1 MPGPGAL
8 SRIPLAGALLSSM
21 CMVFQLWQMYF
32 FKKECAVSCLSDAS
46 LILLCVCVCVC
57 TCMCMLSHV
66 WCLILCHPMD
76 YSSPSSSV
84 HEILLVR
91 ILEWVAISFSRG
103 LPNLVIELMPL
114 ASPTLAGGF
123 FTTMLP
129 GKPLIL
135 TWLLLLFWTCWAALR
150 ICGILFFFF
159 GIGKFIT
166 IMLSSSKFMILVF
179 PSCLCIKPRERY
191 WLLWQP

>member
-1 MPGPGAL
+1 
-8 SRIPLAGALLSSM
+8 
-21 CMVFQLWQMYF
+21 MYF

-114 ASPTLAGGF
+114 ASLGRRILYHYATWEAPNSELIIIIILD
-123 FTTMLP
+123 MLSSFENLWDP
-129 GKPLIL
+129 
-135 TWLLLLFWTCWAALR
+135 F
-150 ICGILFFFF
+150 FFFF

-179 PSCLCIKPRERY
+179 LSCLCIKPRERY
-191 WLLWQP
+191 WLL

>member
-1 MPGPGAL
+1 
-8 SRIPLAGALLSSM
+8 
-21 CMVFQLWQMYF
+21 MYF

-114 ASPTLAGGF
+114 ASLGRRILYHYATWEAPNSELIIIIILD
-123 FTTMLP
+123 MLSSFENLWDP
-129 GKPLIL
+129 
-135 TWLLLLFWTCWAALR
+135 
-150 ICGILFFFF
+150 FFFF

-191 WLLWQP
+191 WLL

>member
-1 MPGPGAL
+1 
-8 SRIPLAGALLSSM
+8 
-21 CMVFQLWQMYF
+21 MYF

-84 HEILLVR
+84 HEILLVI

-114 ASPTLAGGF
+114 ASLGRRILYHYATWEAPNSELIIIIILD
-123 FTTMLP
+123 MLSSFENLWDP
-129 GKPLIL
+129 
-135 TWLLLLFWTCWAALR
+135 
-150 ICGILFFFF
+150 FFFF
-159 GIGKFIT
+159 WYRKIYYYNAFI
-166 IMLSSSKFMILVF
+166 IKIYDLGLSFLPLYKAKREILATLTTLKRT
-179 PSCLCIKPRERY
+179 PGMSPTA
-191 WLLWQP
+191 